1 MKRNGFTK
9 EEINN
14 ASEVVKIFFNNK
26 DTLKNK
32 IEKLKQNQANKV
44 NEIIKKF
51 LIIETK
57 NGICHPLSNL

>member
-9 EEINN
+9 EEIYNT
-14 ASEVVKIFFNNK
+14 SEVLKIFFNDK
-26 DTLKNK
+26 ETLKNK
-32 IEKLKQNQANKV
+32 IEKFKKNKANKV
-44 NEIIKKF
+44 NKIIKKF